1 VTPTYSDTG
10 DSEMRLDSEYAS
22 GALFLTFDVV
32 DLKSDYM
39 YNQALWVSTN
49 SGKITSRTLD
59 ARNG

>member
-1 VTPTYSDTG
+1 
-10 DSEMRLDSEYAS
+10 MRLDSEYAS